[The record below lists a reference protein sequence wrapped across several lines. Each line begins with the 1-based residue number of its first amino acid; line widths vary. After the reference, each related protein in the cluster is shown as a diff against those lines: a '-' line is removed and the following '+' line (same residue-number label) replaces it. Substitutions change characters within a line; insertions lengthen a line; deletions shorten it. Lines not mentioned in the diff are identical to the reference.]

1 MFVLPVSGD
10 PVALRVPSGRDDM
23 LLAETHGS
31 EARVRVGVVRQLAPL
46 ARVGAQWDSLPFVD
60 VDAALLALR
69 QFLAGDRL
77 VAEIQCTHCTSC
89 GDMELSI
96 AEYLTAKRP
105 RLGKGSSPAWI
116 PTVEQ
121 VLAAIDEHG
130 PGESAARAIEA
141 ASLRGC
147 SGKEARSARAEL
159 EKAAPL
165 LAGSIAGECPNCGA
179 DMEGWFDPGAFV
191 ITEMRERT
199 AMLLEEVHL
208 LASRYGWHEK
218 TILALPASRRTAYAE
233 LIFEERRAR

>member
-1 MFVLPVSGD
+1 MFVLPVSGA
-10 PVALRVPSGRDDM
+10 PVTLRVPSGRDDM

-31 EARVRVGVVRQLAPL
+31 EARVRVCVVRQLAPP

-77 VAEIQCTHCTSC
+77 VAEIQCTHCTSW

-105 RLGKGSSPAWI
+105 RPGKGSSPARI

-141 ASLRGC
+141 ASLRDAAAKKRVAREPHSKRPPRC
-147 SGKEARSARAEL
+147 SRDRSLGSVQIAEPIS
-159 EKAAPL
+159 K
-165 LAGSIAGECPNCGA
+165 AGS
-179 DMEGWFDPGAFV
+179 
-191 ITEMRERT
+191 T
-199 AMLLEEVHL
+199 
-208 LASRYGWHEK
+208 
-218 TILALPASRRTAYAE
+218 
-233 LIFEERRAR
+233 RAPS

>member
-1 MFVLPVSGD
+1 MFVLPVSGA
-10 PVALRVPSGRDDM
+10 PVTLRVPSGRDDM

-31 EARVRVGVVRQLAPL
+31 EARVRVGVVRQLAPP

-77 VAEIQCTHCTSC
+77 VAEIQCTHCTSW

-105 RLGKGSSPAWI
+105 RPGKGSSPARI

-121 VLAAIDEHG
+121 VLAAID
-130 PGESAARAIEA
+130 

-179 DMEGWFDPGAFV
+179 DIEGWFDPGGFV
-191 ITEMRERT
+191 IAEMRERT

-233 LIFEERRAR
+233 LIFE